1 MDKLTAENMNND
13 GLMNLVVGIVNRA
26 TEDWN
31 ESMNT
36 LNEASDYFGGSEW
49 FEDLRKQTSWEK
61 FKIHIQMANKLS
73 KSLNYLQDAEQFFLS
88 KWFVVLTDLD
98 GKTIVRKLKDDYFKS
113 RIKKQKKGRF

>member
-1 MDKLTAENMNND
+1 MSKLTAENMNND

-31 ESMNT
+31 DSMKH
-36 LNEASDYFGGSEW
+36 LNETSDYFGGSEW

-61 FKIHIQMANKLS
+61 FKKHIQMANKLT
-73 KSLNYLQDAEQFFLS
+73 KSLNNLQDAEQFFLS
-88 KWFVVLTDLD
+88 KWFTVLTDLD
-98 GKTIVRKLKDDYFKS
+98 GKTIVRKLKEDYFKS